1 MRKYVTKVYIKNGLS
16 NKDIPVSCPYCS
28 AITTFSG
35 IITEPA
41 CNHFEDFTLFK
52 NDGIGLSE
60 IDDHDD
66 LVVMIESVFRLSGSR
81 YNGVEIKRTRLD
93 EYNVAE

>member
-16 NKDIPVSCPYCS
+16 NKDIPVNCPYCP
-28 AITTFSG
+28 AITTISR